1 MSFTFSTFQA
11 LLLPMILV
19 FAYFG
24 YRRGSWLEIGITGGM
39 AMVVLLTVFFPA
51 QLLGFINRVIV
62 NIPRVLGLL
71 VGNANAQP
79 LPEDLVFGN
88 PSSGQFLLA
97 RTVLFFLLAFLVYS
111 RKYGWS
117 KPPKTNTDRILGL
130 LLGGFTG
137 LLWFVALNDFLNA
150 LRALRNNPVI
160 PPEGTTI
167 TVPTVSDV
175 AGLVALV
182 PTIAVVLLIVLA
194 VLAVRRLPN
203 LWK

>member
-79 LPEDLVFGN
+79 LPEN
-88 PSSGQFLLA
+88 MRPI
-97 RTVLFFLLAFLVYS
+97 R
-111 RKYGWS
+111 
-117 KPPKTNTDRILGL
+117 
-130 LLGGFTG
+130 
-137 LLWFVALNDFLNA
+137 
-150 LRALRNNPVI
+150 
-160 PPEGTTI
+160 
-167 TVPTVSDV
+167 
-175 AGLVALV
+175 
-182 PTIAVVLLIVLA
+182 
-194 VLAVRRLPN
+194 
-203 LWK
+203 

>member
-1 MSFTFSTFQA
+1 MSFTFTTFQA

-19 FAYFG
+19 FAYLG

-39 AMVVLLTVFFPA
+39 ALVVLLTVFFPGPF
-51 QLLGFINRVIV
+51 LGFINRIII

-71 VGNANAQP
+71 VGNTNAQP
-79 LPEDLVFGN
+79 LPEDLVFGS

-97 RTVLFFLLAFLVYS
+97 RVVLFFLLAFLVYNG
-111 RKYGWS
+111 RYAWGR
-117 KPPKTNTDRILGL
+117 PPKTNADRILGL
-130 LLGGFTG
+130 ILGGFTG

-150 LRALRNNPVI
+150 LRALRENPVI

-167 TVPTVSDV
+167 TVPTIGDV
-175 AGLVALV
+175 AGLAALV

>member
-1 MSFTFSTFQA
+1 MSFTFTTFQA
-11 LLLPMILV
+11 LLLPMILIG
-19 FAYFG
+19 AYLG

-39 AMVVLLTVFFPA
+39 ALVVLLTVFFPGP
-51 QLLGFINRVIV
+51 LLGFINRIII
-62 NIPRVLGLL
+62 NIPRVIGLL
-71 VGNANAQP
+71 IGNPNAQP
-79 LPEDLVFGN
+79 LPEDLVFGG
-88 PSSGQFLLA
+88 PDSGQFLLA
-97 RTVLFFLLAFLVYS
+97 RVVLFFLLAFLVYNG
-111 RKYGWS
+111 RYAWAR
-117 KPPKTNTDRILGL
+117 PAKTNTDRILGL

-137 LLWFVALNDFLNA
+137 LLWFVALNDFLNT

-167 TVPTVSDV
+167 TIPTVGDV
-175 AGLVALV
+175 AALVALV